1 MSATSVRSSS
11 STSSTRR
18 VGRDRT
24 GSPTMRMGRTATRRA
39 YGCIGDGPPCPARVL
54 SAARGSIPLRMTDVS
69 FAKQAA
75 RSVMESATQISVPL
89 DQLDRRDR
97 EILAFERQWWKYA
110 GAKEQAIR
118 ELFDMSATRYYQVLN
133 ALLDKPEAMAADP
146 LLIKR
151 LRRLRTSRQRTRAA
165 RRLGFEPW

>member
-1 MSATSVRSSS
+1 
-11 STSSTRR
+11 
-18 VGRDRT
+18 
-24 GSPTMRMGRTATRRA
+24 
-39 YGCIGDGPPCPARVL
+39 
-54 SAARGSIPLRMTDVS
+54 
-69 FAKQAA
+69 
-75 RSVMESATQISVPL
+75 MESATEISVPF

-118 ELFDMSATRYYQVLN
+118 ELFDMSPTRYYQVLN